1 MKRFGAHF
9 IYCNPSCIVPKG
21 VIEIN
26 EKGVVSRLFS
36 LNDFP
41 EELHTTVF
49 YNGILLP
56 PLFETHNLM
65 SFRGLPV
72 FPLLDRLYATR
83 SFSLKEGGQSQ
94 LYLLE
99 ELDLIEKIILP
110 ETSLLRLF

>member
-9 IYCNPSCIVPKG
+9 IYSNPGCIVAKG

-26 EKGVVSRLFS
+26 EKGIVSRLFS

-56 PLFETHNLM
+56 PLFEDFDLRA
-65 SFRGLPV
+65 FRGQPV
-72 FPLLDRLYATR
+72 FPVLNKLYATR
-83 SFSLKEGGQSQ
+83 SFSLQQGSIAQ

-99 ELDLIEKIILP
+99 GLDLIEKRILP
-110 ETSLLRLF
+110 ETSLTKLF

>member
-1 MKRFGAHF
+1 MQRFGAHF
-9 IYCNPSCIVPKG
+9 IYCNPGCIVAKG

-26 EKGVVSRLFS
+26 EKGIVSRLFS

-56 PLFETHNLM
+56 PLFENLDLM
-65 SFRGLPV
+65 DFRGQLVFSVLDKLYDAHP
-72 FPLLDRLYATR
+72 FPLE
-83 SFSLKEGGQSQ
+83 EGIIAQ

-99 ELDLIEKIILP
+99 GLDLIEKRILP
-110 ETSLLRLF
+110 ETSLLKLF